1 MTTTRRNF
9 MAGLTVAG
17 TALALPRSAGAQAAW
32 SPTKPIRLVV
42 AYPAGGPT
50 DVIARVVAQEISGRR
65 PERHR
70 RECRR
75 RGGRAGD
82 AAGRQG
88 GAGRPRDHVRQQPDA
103 RQ

>member
-1 MTTTRRNF
+1 

-50 DVIARVVAQEISGRR
+50 DVIARVVAQEISGPLGQNVIVETVSAARR
-65 PERHR
+65 ARWGRGRSPR
-70 RECRR
+70 RSRT
-75 RGGRAGD
+75 AT
-82 AAGRQG
+82 
-88 GAGRPRDHVRQQPDA
+88 
-103 RQ
+103 

>member
-50 DVIARVVAQEISGRR
+50 DVIARVVAQEIRGRSARTSSSRMSAARRARSGRGR
-65 PERHR
+65 SPR
-70 RECRR
+70 RSRT
-75 RGGRAGD
+75 AT
-82 AAGRQG
+82 
-88 GAGRPRDHVRQQPDA
+88 
-103 RQ
+103 